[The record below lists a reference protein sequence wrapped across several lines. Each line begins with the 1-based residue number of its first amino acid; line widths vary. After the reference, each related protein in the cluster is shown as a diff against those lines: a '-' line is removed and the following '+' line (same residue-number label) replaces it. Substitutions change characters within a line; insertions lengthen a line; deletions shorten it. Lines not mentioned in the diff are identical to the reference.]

1 MVHEN
6 SSFDYSVQLQMLLVR
21 SFCSN
26 KPSEQDVISCIYI
39 HHIVA
44 FIGVVWSLQSEK
56 LFWIV
61 LVSSVVVTSD
71 NFVDGIQR

>member
-1 MVHEN
+1 M
-6 SSFDYSVQLQMLLVR
+6 Y
-21 SFCSN
+21 
-26 KPSEQDVISCIYI
+26 IYI